1 MIKKVLQSTN
11 RVRRRTKSPEA
22 GCSGAQRQYSEGGS
36 GKWIPF
42 ASFCTTGQFNK
53 LGRGYIRHC
62 GPTAAVNVIRTLDN
76 YVRNENE
83 NSQGSRTA
91 VAGAGKTGKSAGM
104 DPEKLFL
111 MCAEIG
117 RRTHIYWNTEI
128 LGRFGGTSNALTK
141 VYLRDCLRAAGKAVV
156 KARIRF
162 HVWITPD
169 AVEKAV
175 CSGAIVYLQVYR
187 HPRYQNHHML
197 CYGCRR
203 NEGKREFLLAD
214 GWSPYPVWVGDRDL
228 GRGHYLTIRCR

>member
-83 NSQGSRTA
+83 NSSCLHPICIIRTC
-91 VAGAGKTGKSAGM
+91 SN
-104 DPEKLFL
+104 
-111 MCAEIG
+111 IG
-117 RRTHIYWNTEI
+117 
-128 LGRFGGTSNALTK
+128 
-141 VYLRDCLRAAGKAVV
+141 
-156 KARIRF
+156 
-162 HVWITPD
+162 
-169 AVEKAV
+169 V
-175 CSGAIVYLQVYR
+175 CSIEVYSVIILFHHYTPCHIV
-187 HPRYQNHHML
+187 
-197 CYGCRR
+197 
-203 NEGKREFLLAD
+203 
-214 GWSPYPVWVGDRDL
+214 
-228 GRGHYLTIRCR
+228 